1 MFAVGCPVRCI
12 SLYLCHS
19 FRFLE
24 EQNKKAKS
32 WENGKNT
39 ETNDVVMEQGK
50 LNGNTKIISDSVS
63 RKYKEDSGV
72 SLNSFLKA
80 SPFLSADG
88 EDGEEEDEMMVK
100 SHSKSLQKDW
110 HDEDESFKSKIR
122 VTHSAREMFGECFS
136 KWQNSQVANSDL
148 EAMAEDIYLSRKQD
162 KVSAIAAALNKR
174 ELAGK
179 FEELSPDLGGKARK
193 LAKSPS
199 IPSPSPPPRRNSDRE
214 MFMIRS
220 EDSPFTSSRKQ
231 EAKVNVRMDFLGEN
245 LIR

>member
-12 SLYLCHS
+12 SLSLCHS

-39 ETNDVVMEQGK
+39 ESNDVVMEQGK

-88 EDGEEEDEMMVK
+88 EEGEEDDEMMVK

-110 HDEDESFKSKIR
+110 HNEDESFKSKIR

-136 KWQNSQVANSDL
+136 KCR
-148 EAMAEDIYLSRKQD
+148 IHR
-162 KVSAIAAALNKR
+162 
-174 ELAGK
+174 
-179 FEELSPDLGGKARK
+179 
-193 LAKSPS
+193 
-199 IPSPSPPPRRNSDRE
+199 
-214 MFMIRS
+214 
-220 EDSPFTSSRKQ
+220 
-231 EAKVNVRMDFLGEN
+231 
-245 LIR
+245 

>member
-12 SLYLCHS
+12 SLSLCHS

-39 ETNDVVMEQGK
+39 ESNDVVMEQGK

-88 EDGEEEDEMMVK
+88 EEGEEDDEMMVK

-110 HDEDESFKSKIR
+110 HNEDESFKSKIR

-148 EAMAEDIYLSRKQD
+148 EAIAEDIYLSRKQD
-162 KVSAIAAALNKR
+162 KVVALAAALNKR

-231 EAKVNVRMDFLGEN
+231 EAKVNVRMDFLGES